1 MKTASMK
8 RRARKLAGIAMG
20 AGVIMMTGA
29 TAVVAADETGKD
41 GFLEQVERWQDS
53 MSDKFRD
60 TWRKLRSDSGGKPS
74 VQSASVDL
82 REQDKS
88 YTLRL
93 NLPGRDLDKVEIK
106 LHGETLRIIAPAG
119 KAGSYEQTVVLAG
132 VQPGAEP
139 RIERKKEDDLILVT
153 VAKNPAEKL
162 APPSPGIT
170 GVPLFPLSEWES
182 DVVKRM
188 ENMSLEMDRI
198 FEDSFSEFR
207 LTPEHKGGYDRRS
220 FGSFVDLSE
229 DDSGYVVTAY
239 LPERDVKNV
248 NVSVDVQTL
257 KIEAKAETVAGQDK
271 DQRSAAAVRKAHYSQ
286 FLTLPGPVEADRMK
300 IERKEGV
307 LTVTLPKAK

>member
-1 MKTASMK
+1 
-8 RRARKLAGIAMG
+8 
-20 AGVIMMTGA
+20 
-29 TAVVAADETGKD
+29 
-41 GFLEQVERWQDS
+41 

-74 VQSASVDL
+74 VESASVDL

-93 NLPGRDLDKVEIK
+93 NLPGRDLDKVQIK
-106 LHGETLRIIAPAG
+106 LDGETLRIIAPAD

-132 VQPGAEP
+132 VDPGAEP

-153 VAKNPAEKL
+153 VAKKPVQKL

-170 GVPLFPLSEWES
+170 GGPLFPLSEWES

-188 ENMSLEMDRI
+188 ENMSREMDRI
-198 FEDSFSEFR
+198 FEESFSEFR
-207 LTPEHKGGYDRRS
+207 LTPEHKEGYDRRS

-229 DDSGYVVTAY
+229 DDSDYVVTAY

-248 NVSVDVQTL
+248 NVSVDGQTL
-257 KIEAKAETVAGQDK
+257 KIEAKAETGARQDE
-271 DQRSAAAVRKAHYSQ
+271 DQRNQAAVRKAHYSQ
-286 FLTLPGPVEADRMK
+286 FLTLPGPVNADRMK
-300 IERKEGV
+300 VERKEGV